1 MKSTQKLVAIAALIF
16 SGLQFSACKDRDKDP
31 HAELKAEVVQNF
43 SALAFANYED
53 SYQSAIQLRVAI
65 DDFVANPSSITHA
78 AAKDAWL
85 DAREAYGQTEA
96 FRFSDGPID
105 DADGPEGLIN
115 AWPLDENYLDY
126 VDGQPDAGIVNDT
139 TIALSAAA
147 LESMNESGGE
157 ENISVG
163 FHAIEFLLWGQDDVN
178 TALLTA
184 GQRPY
189 TDYVTGSGGT
199 ASHQDRRG
207 LVLRFCATQLE
218 AHLHGL
224 RDAWA
229 SSSSSNYRHTFES
242 LDNDEALRRMFTGI
256 GVLAKSE
263 LAGERIFTAF
273 DNQSQEDE
281 HSCFS
286 DNTHRD
292 IILNFTG
299 IRNVYRGTYTRAD
312 GSVVTGA
319 SLSDL
324 AQEYDPSLN
333 ASIESLLSSLT
344 TQVSAIPVPFDH
356 ALTQEQVGGN
366 GPIQTAVRSLQTLG
380 DRLAEIAGKMD
391 ITISTAL
398 PE

>member
-1 MKSTQKLVAIAALIF
+1 MKSTQKLTAIAALVL
-16 SGLQFSACKDRDKDP
+16 SLLHFSACKDRDKDP
-31 HAELKAEVVQNF
+31 NAELKTAVIQQF
-43 SALAFANYED
+43 SAIASANYED
-53 SYQSAIQLRVAI
+53 CYTSAAALRGAI
-65 DDFVANPSSITHA
+65 DDFVANPSSVTHQ

-85 DAREAYGQTEA
+85 EARESYGQTEA
-96 FRFSDGPID
+96 YRFGDGPID

-115 AWPLDENYLDY
+115 AWPLDENYIDY
-126 VDGQPDAGIVNDT
+126 MDGQPDAGIVNDT

-147 LESMNESGGE
+147 LEAMNETGGE

-207 LVLRFCATQLE
+207 LVLKFCATQLE
-218 AHLHGL
+218 AHLRDL

-229 SSSSSNYRHTFES
+229 SGSTSNYRHTFES
-242 LDNDEALRRMFTGI
+242 LDNDEALRRIFTGI
-256 GVLAKSE
+256 GVLSKSE
-263 LAGERIFTAF
+263 LAGERIFTAL

-292 IILNFTG
+292 IILNFLG
-299 IRNVYRGTYTRAD
+299 IRNVYRGSYSRPD
-312 GSVVTGA
+312 GSVVAGA
-319 SLSDL
+319 SLSEL
-324 AQEYDPSLN
+324 ADEYDADLN
-333 ASIESLLSSLT
+333 ASIEALLNTIT
-344 TQVSAIPVPFDH
+344 TQVNSIPVPFDN

-366 GPIQTAVRSLQTLG
+366 GPIQSTVNSLQALG
-380 DRLAEIAGKMD
+380 DKFAEIAGKMD